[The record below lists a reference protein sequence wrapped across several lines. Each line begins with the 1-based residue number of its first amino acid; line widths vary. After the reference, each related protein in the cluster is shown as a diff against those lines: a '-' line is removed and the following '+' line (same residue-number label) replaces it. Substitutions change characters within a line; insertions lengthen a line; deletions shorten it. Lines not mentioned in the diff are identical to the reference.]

1 MKATNKQTAV
11 ESFLNEFQKQ
21 ISQIASI
28 QSIETNNK
36 TIRPKP
42 HLKIVVSKMKLKHGD
57 IDLIFKLLNGQN
69 YYEWTFDMVF

>member
-1 MKATNKQTAV
+1 MK
-11 ESFLNEFQKQ
+11 EFIKQ

-42 HLKIVVSKMKLKHGD
+42 HIKIVVSKAELKDGD
-57 IDLIFKLLNGQN
+57 IDLIYKLLYGQN
-69 YYEWTFDMVF
+69 YYEWTFKMVA